1 MIDAQIWGGSEIRVN
16 AALYPYY
23 VSSIGAGVSLKLR
36 AVQVIA
42 LVEGSEGAGRFG
54 FEKTTGYVQKEKD
67 EGAEVFNEPKAVP
80 DIKVAEPVAEPE
92 VVKSKPEDDGSN
104 DIADIVDKWGAKD

>member
-1 MIDAQIWGGSEIRVN
+1 M
-16 AALYPYY
+16 
-23 VSSIGAGVSLKLR
+23 SLKLR

-54 FEKTTGYVQKEKD
+54 FEKTSGYIKKEKE
-67 EGAEVFNEPKAVP
+67 EGSEVFDNSPSVVEEK
-80 DIKVAEPVAEPE
+80 VAEPE
-92 VVKSKPEDDGSN
+92 VVKSKPENDGST

>member
-16 AALYPYY
+16 AALYPYF

-42 LVEGSEGAGRFG
+42 LVEG
-54 FEKTTGYVQKEKD
+54 YVQKVKD

-92 VVKSKPEDDGSN
+92 VVKSKPADDGSN